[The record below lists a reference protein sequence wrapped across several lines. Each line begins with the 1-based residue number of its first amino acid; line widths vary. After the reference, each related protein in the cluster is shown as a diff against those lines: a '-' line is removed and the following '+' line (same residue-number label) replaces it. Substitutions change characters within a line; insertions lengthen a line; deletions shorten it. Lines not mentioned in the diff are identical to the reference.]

1 MRQMKFDMRREAE
14 CIDRSAPVRFCLV
27 GVGVRMQWV
36 AVVPVTCFTEDG
48 HASSLGRGRWG
59 GLVVSR
65 IEWIMGRRLLW

>member
-1 MRQMKFDMRREAE
+1 
-14 CIDRSAPVRFCLV
+14 
-27 GVGVRMQWV
+27 MQWV